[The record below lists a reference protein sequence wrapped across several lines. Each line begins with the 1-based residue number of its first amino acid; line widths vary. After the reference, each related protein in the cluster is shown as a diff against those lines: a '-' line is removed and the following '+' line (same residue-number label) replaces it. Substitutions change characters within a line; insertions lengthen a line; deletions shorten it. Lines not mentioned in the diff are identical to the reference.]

1 MRRDDEKIEC
11 ANRQPQL
18 FHGFEAE
25 VCCVLFPAAA
35 AAVLQ
40 LTGDITVGQ
49 VLTMLPYANAVS
61 IFTVA
66 GSALIAAVK
75 NGLSAYPSGGR
86 FLQVGVDD
94 GTVA

>member
-1 MRRDDEKIEC
+1 M
-11 ANRQPQL
+11 
-18 FHGFEAE
+18 
-25 VCCVLFPAAA
+25 
-35 AAVLQ
+35 
-40 LTGDITVGQ
+40 TGDLTVGQ

-86 FLQVGVDD
+86 FLQVGSAKLVLW
-94 GTVA
+94 TCHMLLHPSSHAHMP